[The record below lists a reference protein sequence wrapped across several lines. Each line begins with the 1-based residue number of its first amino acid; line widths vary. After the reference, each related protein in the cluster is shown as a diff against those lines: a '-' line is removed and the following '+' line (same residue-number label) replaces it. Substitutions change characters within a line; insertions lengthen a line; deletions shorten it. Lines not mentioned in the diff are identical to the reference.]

1 MTLHQLAILRR
12 VIEEKSFVR
21 AAESLRVSQP
31 AISSQI
37 KALERELGC
46 VLLKRKSALGPVEPT
61 EAGRIVYKAA
71 LKIFENL
78 DLLFDELSILKV
90 DVNPKRRVLQLICDI
105 PTGIYTLP
113 PLVEEFRSKDP
124 GTMITIT
131 ANPHQTLPAILGF
144 EVYDLALIPSEI
156 PSPAAIQEFCFTQSL
171 VAVANPELKTS
182 AGPPSLRDCLP
193 LVVPP
198 KGSMVRKTIDT
209 YLRKLGIK
217 PNIVLELN
225 HPEAVRKA
233 VRTGP
238 VASITHRVSVHED
251 LEAGALIE
259 LNLPQPLPPLTYK
272 VVRTRSRLGEH
283 VRAFST
289 FLRERLLN

>member
-105 PTGIYTLP
+105 P
-113 PLVEEFRSKDP
+113 R
-124 GTMITIT
+124 
-131 ANPHQTLPAILGF
+131 
-144 EVYDLALIPSEI
+144 
-156 PSPAAIQEFCFTQSL
+156 
-171 VAVANPELKTS
+171 
-182 AGPPSLRDCLP
+182 
-193 LVVPP
+193 
-198 KGSMVRKTIDT
+198 
-209 YLRKLGIK
+209 
-217 PNIVLELN
+217 
-225 HPEAVRKA
+225 
-233 VRTGP
+233 
-238 VASITHRVSVHED
+238 ASILSPRWW
-251 LEAGALIE
+251 
-259 LNLPQPLPPLTYK
+259 
-272 VVRTRSRLGEH
+272 RSFAARIP
-283 VRAFST
+283 AP
-289 FLRERLLN
+289 